1 MIHYMTLHTGHVAVA
16 TILKVEC
23 DNAMKTAI
31 RCYDNNKNVA
41 YIHGERWGTYDTI
54 IMIMITIINDISN
67 HFALYRSILIVSLG
81 SYVATI
87 YYLIVEYD

>member
-1 MIHYMTLHTGHVAVA
+1 MVTLHTGHVAVA

-41 YIHGERWGTYDTI
+41 NIHGERRGNVRHDHDD
-54 IMIMITIINDISN
+54 NDN
-67 HFALYRSILIVSLG
+67 
-81 SYVATI
+81 
-87 YYLIVEYD
+87 DN

>member
-1 MIHYMTLHTGHVAVA
+1 MVKG
-16 TILKVEC
+16 
-23 DNAMKTAI
+23 
-31 RCYDNNKNVA
+31 
-41 YIHGERWGTYDTI
+41 GGTYDTI
-54 IMIMITIINDISN
+54 MMIMITIINDISN

>member
-1 MIHYMTLHTGHVAVA
+1 MVTLHTGHVAVA
-16 TILKVEC
+16 TILKVVEC

-41 YIHGERWGTYDTI
+41 NIHDERRGTYDTI